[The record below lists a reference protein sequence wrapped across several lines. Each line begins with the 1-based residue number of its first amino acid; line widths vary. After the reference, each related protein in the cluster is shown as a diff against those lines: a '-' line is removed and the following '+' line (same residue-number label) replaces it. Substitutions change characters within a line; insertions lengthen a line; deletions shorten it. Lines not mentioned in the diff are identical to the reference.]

1 MQFTKP
7 ITNIIKARFSC
18 RTYAASPIE
27 MKDRQKLNAFMA
39 TSQSG
44 PLGAKARFELIA
56 ATEDDASALKGL
68 GTYGF
73 IKNPTGFIAGA
84 VSKDLKDMEDFGY
97 LLECIVLYATNIG
110 LGTCWLGGTFT
121 KSRFAKKIALRS
133 GETMPAVIATG
144 YPAGVPRPVDVAIRQ
159 GAGSDNRLPWERL
172 FFENTFDAPLARE
185 STGDYAVP
193 LEMLRLAPS
202 ASNKQPWRVVKG
214 KDRWHFYLQRTPGYG
229 KRILGLVKL
238 DDLQRVDIGIAMS
251 HFALTAEEL
260 GLRGQ
265 WDINEPD
272 IEKPGILTHYIVSWV
287 SQ

>member
-1 MQFTKP
+1 MFSKP
-7 ITNIIKARFSC
+7 ITDTIKARFSC
-18 RTYAASPIE
+18 RTYAINPIE
-27 MKDRQKLNAFMA
+27 IEDRQKLNAFMA
-39 TSQSG
+39 AAQSG
-44 PLGAKARFELIA
+44 PLGTKARFELIA
-56 ATEDDASALKGL
+56 ATEDDAGALKGL

-84 VSKDLKDMEDFGY
+84 AQEGPKDMEDLGY
-97 LLECIVLYATNIG
+97 LLERIVLYATDMG

-121 KSRFAKKIALRS
+121 KSRFAKKIALRD

-144 YPAGVPRPVDVAIRQ
+144 YPASAPRPVDVAIRQ
-159 GAGSDNRLPWERL
+159 GAGSNNRLPWEKL
-172 FFENTFDAPLARE
+172 FFDGAFDTPLAGE
-185 STGDYAVP
+185 SAGDYDVP

-202 ASNKQPWRVVKG
+202 ASNKQPWRVVKD

-229 KRILGLVKL
+229 RRILGLVKL

-251 HFALTAEEL
+251 HFTLTAEEL
-260 GLRGQ
+260 GLQGQ

-272 IEKPGILTHYIVSWV
+272 IKKPGILTHYVVSWV